1 MAIPPDV
8 LDDIRARIP
17 LSSLV
22 GKKVK
27 LRKAGREMKGLSPF
41 NHEKT
46 PSFYVNDVK
55 QFYHCFSS
63 GKHGDHFA
71 WLMETEGL
79 TFPESV
85 QRLAEESGV
94 KLPDR
99 TPEDEAAYAQRRTLH
114 DLLQLAANFYED
126 WLGNSAG
133 TPGLHILNDR
143 RISSSAVEEFQIGF
157 APGRYSTLTYL
168 RDKCGFSERQIIEV
182 GLAVEEERGAHVR
195 DKFINR
201 LMFPITDPQGKV
213 IAFSG
218 RAVGDAQPKYLNSPE
233 TPIFVKGRGLF
244 NFHRAR
250 EAARQAG
257 TIIVVEGN
265 MDVVSMWQ
273 AGYRH
278 TVAPLGTALTVDQ
291 LQLLWRH
298 VGEPIIC
305 FDGDRA
311 GHRAASKAIDTALPH
326 LEPGKSLRFARMP
339 AGEDP
344 DSLVRKSPD
353 LMKSVLEASVPL
365 SEALWEIET
374 LNGIQSPEDRSW
386 AEHRFLEATKSI
398 CNGNVRYHMRQ
409 ELMGRLKNY
418 NGLPSSRSIPI
429 RLPPPP
435 MGTHKERSIA
445 AIAAARPDLADRH
458 VESLAQMEFMDE
470 SAEVVIRSILMAGG
484 EKPAAAANLSIGR
497 LHELLTTDPK
507 NPEVDDAFRELL
519 DLAPLQ
525 LEG

>member
-22 GKKVK
+22 GKRVK
-27 LRKAGREMKGLSPF
+27 LKKAGREMKGLSPF

-79 TFPESV
+79 TFLESV
-85 QRLAEESGV
+85 ERLAEEAGV
-94 KLPDR
+94 KLPDS
-99 TPEDEAAYAQRRTLH
+99 TPEDEAAYAQRRTIYDTMEMACRYYERMLKH
-114 DLLQLAANFYED
+114 GHGAIAAAWLETRGLSLQTQTIMDFRLGYAPLGGVSLA
-126 WLGNSAG
+126 L
-133 TPGLHILNDR
+133 
-143 RISSSAVEEFQIGF
+143 
-157 APGRYSTLTYL
+157 
-168 RDKCGFSERQIIEV
+168 
-182 GLAVEEERGAHVR
+182 GLAPLLLREAGLLTEDGH
-195 DKFINR
+195 DKFRDR
-201 LMFPITDPQGKV
+201 LMFPITDPQGRV

-218 RAVGDAQPKYLNSPE
+218 RAIGETQPKYLNSPE

-250 EAARQAG
+250 EAARETG
-257 TIIVVEGN
+257 TILVVEGN

-311 GHRAASKAIDTALPH
+311 GHRAACKVIDTALPH

-365 SEALWEIET
+365 SEALWERET
-374 LNGIQSPEDRSW
+374 SNGIQSPEDRSW
-386 AEHRFLEATKSI
+386 TEHRFLEATKSI

-418 NGLPSSRSIPI
+418 NGLWAVSASHSRPIPI

-435 MGTHKERSIA
+435 MSTHKERSLA
-445 AIAAARPDLADRH
+445 AIASARIDL
-458 VESLAQMEFMDE
+458 VEQHIEKIVGLQFHDE
-470 SAEVVIRSILMAGG
+470 SADAVMRGVIEHMDER
-484 EKPAAAANLSIGR
+484 PAAAANLSIGR

>member
-22 GKKVK
+22 GKRVK
-27 LRKAGREMKGLSPF
+27 LKKTGREMKGLSPF

-85 QRLAEESGV
+85 ERLAEEAGV

-99 TPEDEAAYAQRRTLH
+99 TGEDEAAYAQRRTIYDVMETACRYYQKTLYGANG
-114 DLLQLAANFYED
+114 LQAWDILKARGSTEETIREFRIGLADSSGLRYWPLQVPHEIMAE
-126 WLGNSAG
+126 AG
-133 TPGLHILNDR
+133 LMT
-143 RISSSAVEEFQIGF
+143 EE
-157 APGRYSTLTYL
+157 GRY
-168 RDKCGFSERQIIEV
+168 
-182 GLAVEEERGAHVR
+182 
-195 DKFINR
+195 KFHNR
-201 LMFPITDPQGKV
+201 IMFPITDPQGRV

-218 RAVGDAQPKYLNSPE
+218 RAVLPDVQPKYLNSPE

-250 EAARQAG
+250 EAAREAG

-265 MDVVSMWQ
+265 MDVVSMHQ

-365 SEALWEIET
+365 SEAIWEREAQ
-374 LNGIQSPEDRSW
+374 NGLQSAEDRSW
-386 AEHRFLEATKSI
+386 AEQRFLEATKSI
-398 CNGNVRYHMRQ
+398 TNGNVRYHMRQ
-409 ELMGRLKNY
+409 ELMGRLKKHGPWTMPGVN
-418 NGLPSSRSIPI
+418 SIPI

-435 MGTHKERSIA
+435 MGTHRERSIA
-445 AIAAARPDLADRH
+445 AIAAARPDL
-458 VESLAQMEFMDE
+458 VEWYVDALARVEFRDE
-470 SAEVVIRSILMAGG
+470 SADAVIRSILLTGH
-484 EKPAAAANLSIGR
+484 EKPLAAANLSIGR